1 MEQPPRPIYTAD
13 HYIVLNGK
21 AEVGPGIAFVAT
33 DDADAW
39 RIANRWSA
47 FSSGVL
53 VQEKYLRLCRD
64 GIVIRE
70 HPLGEFN

>member
-1 MEQPPRPIYTAD
+1 MERPPKPLYTAN
-13 HYIVLNGK
+13 HYIVPNGK
-21 AEVGPGIAFVAT
+21 AEVAPGIAFVAT

-53 VQEKYLRLCRD
+53 VQEKYLRLRRD
-64 GIVIRE
+64 GVVIKE